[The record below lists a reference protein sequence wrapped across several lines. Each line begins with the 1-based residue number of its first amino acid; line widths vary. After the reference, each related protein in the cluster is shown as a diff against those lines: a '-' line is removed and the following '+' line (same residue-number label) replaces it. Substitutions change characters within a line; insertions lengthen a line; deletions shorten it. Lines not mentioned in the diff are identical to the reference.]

1 LHNLK
6 NLLSFSQRLRKL
18 EFVFGE
24 ELMIRVLLADDHAIV
39 RSGLKQLLLLADDI
53 QVTGEATDGAEVMDR
68 LRTGRFDLILL
79 DMSMPGISG
88 IDLIA
93 RIRLQGNTTPILVLS
108 MRNEIEMV
116 RRTLGVG
123 ANGYL
128 TKSNEPEVL
137 LAAIRKTAAGKRFID
152 PLLVDDMVFS
162 LVEPDLRPPHEQLSD
177 REFHIFRLLAL
188 GKTVNDIAGE
198 LAISNKT
205 VSTHKARLMQKMNLA
220 SNADL
225 VRYGVEHGLIE

>member
-1 LHNLK
+1 
-6 NLLSFSQRLRKL
+6 
-18 EFVFGE
+18 
-24 ELMIRVLLADDHAIV
+24 MIRVLLADDHAIV

-68 LRTGRFDLILL
+68 LRTGCFDLILL

-128 TKSNEPEVL
+128 TKANEPEVL
-137 LAAIRKTAAGKRFID
+137 LAAIRKTVAGKRFID

-162 LVEPDLRPPHEQLSD
+162 LVEPDQRPPHEQLSD

-188 GKTVNDIAGE
+188 GKTVNDIASE

>member
-1 LHNLK
+1 
-6 NLLSFSQRLRKL
+6 
-18 EFVFGE
+18 
-24 ELMIRVLLADDHAIV
+24 MIRVLLADDHAIV

-53 QVTGEATDGAEVMDR
+53 QVAGEATDGGQVMDR
-68 LRTGRFDLILL
+68 LRSERFDLVLL
-79 DMSMPGISG
+79 DMNMPGISG
-88 IDLIA
+88 LDLIA
-93 RIRLQGNTTPILVLS
+93 RIRLQGNPTPILVLS
-108 MRNEIEMV
+108 MRDEVEVV
-116 RRTLGVG
+116 RRTLSAG

-137 LAAIRKTAAGKRFID
+137 LAAIRKTAAGRRFID

-162 LVEPDLRPPHEQLSD
+162 LVEPDARPPHEQLSD
-177 REFHIFRLLAL
+177 REFHIFRLLAS
-188 GKTVNDIAGE
+188 GKTVNDIASE

-205 VSTHKARLMQKMNLA
+205 VSTHKARLMQKMHLG